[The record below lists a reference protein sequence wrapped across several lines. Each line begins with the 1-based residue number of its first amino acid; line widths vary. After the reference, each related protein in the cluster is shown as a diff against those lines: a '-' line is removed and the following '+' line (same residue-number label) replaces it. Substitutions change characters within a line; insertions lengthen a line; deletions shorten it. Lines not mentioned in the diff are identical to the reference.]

1 MRFLVYARIPA
12 EAGNKMFQD
21 PKQGASNV
29 EQLMNKLRPE
39 AAYIVEEWGQRTFL
53 FVVDIASV
61 DMMPVIAEPLFQMNA
76 KVEFHPAMV
85 LSDLKKGLQ
94 R

>member
-12 EAGNKMFQD
+12 EAGNKIFQD
-21 PKQGASNV
+21 PKQGVNSF
-29 EQLMNKLRPE
+29 EQLLDKLKPE
-39 AAYIVEEWGQRTFL
+39 AAYFTEEWGNRTMVL
-53 FVVDIASV
+53 VVDLPSV
-61 DMMPVIAEPLFQMNA
+61 DMMSKIAEPLFQMGA

>member
-21 PKQGASNV
+21 PKQGVKNL
-29 EQLMNKLRPE
+29 EQLINKLKPE
-39 AAYIVEEWGQRTFL
+39 AAYFSEEWGNRTMI
-53 FVVDIASV
+53 FVLDLPSV
-61 DMMPVIAEPLFQMNA
+61 DMMPMISEPLFQMNA